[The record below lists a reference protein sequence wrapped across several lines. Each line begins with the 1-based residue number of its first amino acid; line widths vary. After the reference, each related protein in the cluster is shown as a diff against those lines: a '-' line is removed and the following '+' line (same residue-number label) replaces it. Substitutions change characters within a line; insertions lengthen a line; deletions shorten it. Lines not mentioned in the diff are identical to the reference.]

1 MSKGEK
7 LIGQSKNKRTVPP
20 PYFENLLIFQFGIS
34 ASAFAKTLLTAKR
47 RIPIYAKKGRTYSGG
62 AFIWLK
68 EKHLKRSGANLLNL
82 ENAFENSILTP

>member
-7 LIGQSKNKRTVPP
+7 LIGQSKNKRTARP

-47 RIPIYAKKGRTYSGG
+47 RIPIYAKKR
-62 AFIWLK
+62 
-68 EKHLKRSGANLLNL
+68 ENLFRWSFYLAKGKAL
-82 ENAFENSILTP
+82 SVKLGKCF